1 MGQQQLLLVILTTI
15 IVGIAT
21 TVAITTFRSGADSS
35 NVDAVRQDM
44 LAIGSTSQ
52 SFLRKPVA
60 YGGGG
65 NDFGNMSFNDIP
77 FASDSISSDGMTAY
91 NKNGTYVLEFLST
104 TSICLTATPA
114 SSTDGNELHVDIY
127 QSDMEWF
134 DLD

>member
-1 MGQQQLLLVILTTI
+1 MGQQQLLLVILVTI

-21 TVAITTFRSGADSS
+21 TVAITTFSSGADAS

-44 LAIGSTSQ
+44 LSIGSTSQ
-52 SFLRKPVA
+52 GFLRKPA
-60 YGGGG
+60 AFGGGG
-65 NDFGNMSFNDIP
+65 NDFTNMSFIDIP
-77 FASDSISSDGMTAY
+77 FATDSISSDGMTAY
-91 NKNGTYVLEFLST
+91 NKNGTYTLEFLST

-114 SSTDGNELHVDIY
+114 SDESNELHVDIY